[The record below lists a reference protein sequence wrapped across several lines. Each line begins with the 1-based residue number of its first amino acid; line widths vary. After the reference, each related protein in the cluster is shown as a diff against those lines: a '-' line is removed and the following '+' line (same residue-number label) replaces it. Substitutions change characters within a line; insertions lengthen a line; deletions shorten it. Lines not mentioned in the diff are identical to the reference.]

1 VRPHAGS
8 GAGTAF
14 GSRHPS
20 GNVARVTTSPVI
32 EAGES
37 SQGNWLRGRR
47 LRIAL
52 LIGLVES
59 LLVVWG
65 GLGWFWVL
73 AFAAV
78 AVALYIFVARGGRF
92 HALRE
97 IAWIL
102 AASQLIAVLVPVL
115 WEVAKTLAIV
125 ILVLMAA
132 LLLVTLLMDR
142 R

>member
-1 VRPHAGS
+1 MVSGAENGS
-8 GAGTAF
+8 G
-14 GSRHPS
+14 SLHPS
-20 GNVARVTTSPVI
+20 GNVARVTTSPAI
-32 EAGES
+32 QAGET
-37 SQGNWLRGRR
+37 GPGPWLRARR

-73 AFAAV
+73 ALAAAAV
-78 AVALYIFVARGGRF
+78 ALSIFVTRSPRLHG
-92 HALRE
+92 LRE
-97 IAWIL
+97 VSWIL

-115 WEVAKTLAIV
+115 WVVAKAVAVV
-125 ILVLMAA
+125 ILVVMAA
-132 LLLVTLLMDR
+132 LLLVMLLMDR

>member
-1 VRPHAGS
+1 
-8 GAGTAF
+8 
-14 GSRHPS
+14 
-20 GNVARVTTSPVI
+20 VTTSPVI

-37 SQGNWLRGRR
+37 GPGAWLRGRR

-73 AFAAV
+73 ALAGA
-78 AVALYIFVARGGRF
+78 AVALYIFVMRSPRLG
-92 HALRE
+92 ALRE

-115 WEVAKTLAIV
+115 WEVAKAVAVV
-125 ILVLMAA
+125 ILVVLAG
-132 LLLVTLLMDR
+132 LLLVMLLMDR

>member
-1 VRPHAGS
+1 M
-8 GAGTAF
+8 
-14 GSRHPS
+14 
-20 GNVARVTTSPVI
+20 TTSPVI
-32 EAGES
+32 EAGRS
-37 SQGNWLRGRR
+37 TRQPWLRAQR
-47 LRIAL
+47 LRLAL

-78 AVALYIFVARGGRF
+78 AVALYIFVARRARF

-97 IAWIL
+97 IVWIL

-125 ILVLMAA
+125 ILVVMAG
-132 LLLVTLLMDR
+132 LLLAMLLMDR

>member
-1 VRPHAGS
+1 MA
-8 GAGTAF
+8 
-14 GSRHPS
+14 
-20 GNVARVTTSPVI
+20 TSPVI

-37 SQGNWLRGRR
+37 GRGFWLRERR
-47 LRIAL
+47 LRLAL

-59 LLVVWG
+59 LLVVLG

-73 AFAAV
+73 ALAAA
-78 AVALYIFVARGGRF
+78 AVALYIFVARGVRY

-102 AASQLIAVLVPVL
+102 AASQLIAVIVPVL
-115 WEVAKTLAIV
+115 WEVAKFFAIV

-132 LLLVTLLMDR
+132 VLLVMLLMDR